1 MDSEKFEI
9 DLGNSFPNIRQS
21 GQNDFVTFWENEARS
36 LSWFKH
42 WDKTLDWNPPFAKW
56 FEGGLL
62 NASYNTLDIHQKGKA
77 DKTAIFWEGE
87 DGSQRDISYSEL
99 LTHVKKFANALKSLG
114 VEKGDRVTIYLPM
127 VPELVISML
136 GCARIGAIHTVV
148 FSGFSATSLKDRID
162 DSKSKIII
170 TADGGFRKGKIIKL
184 KDIVD
189 NALSETSSVE
199 HLIVLERIKHG
210 ITLEPIFTHSSNHYI
225 RIYLKRVSKTLPTIK
240 KRVRPIFYCRNCIN
254 FKISKFFTNSKK
266 RCACG
271 EYFEQLGPMWI
282 GRLWDNK
289 LVQKIEGNKTI
300 ELIKGESKLNVF
312 GYFDYHS
319 IAKNIKNKVD
329 LPKMKI
335 LIEKINKKGYIATR
349 THFSPTGIRSN
360 IPPRTFLKLLTK

>member
-1 MDSEKFEI
+1 MELVRIVEGNTKFYVPDPEKYKLDSNMPVFFNSVMKLNRDITIEIIKNSFNKPKVLDLLAGTGAKGLRIANEIQGSRVDLNDGNPTAVKLIKKNAKLNKLDVDVFSDSANKLLKNSRRTYDFIDIDPFGTPNPFVEDSIKRLRMNGIVGITATDTSALVGTYPSACMKKYDAKNIKTKFMFEI
-9 DLGNSFPNIRQS
+9 
-21 GQNDFVTFWENEARS
+21 
-36 LSWFKH
+36 
-42 WDKTLDWNPPFAKW
+42 
-56 FEGGLL
+56 
-62 NASYNTLDIHQKGKA
+62 
-77 DKTAIFWEGE
+77 
-87 DGSQRDISYSEL
+87 GSRIL
-99 LTHVKKFANALKSLG
+99 IKKI
-114 VEKGDRVTIYLPM
+114 VEFG
-127 VPELVISML
+127 
-136 GCARIGAIHTVV
+136 
-148 FSGFSATSLKDRID
+148 
-162 DSKSKIII
+162 
-170 TADGGFRKGKIIKL
+170 IKQ
-184 KDIVD
+184 
-189 NALSETSSVE
+189 
-199 HLIVLERIKHG
+199 G

-254 FKISKFFTNSKK
+254 FKISEFFTNSKK

-319 IAKNIKNKVD
+319 IAKNIKNKGD

-335 LIEKINKKGYIATR
+335 LIEKIKKKGYIATR